1 MSNPSVMVYV
11 PFALNGKKNT
21 IQVTRQ
27 TNQDEEDAT
36 LTEGF
41 PDVTMIKESVGGKAP
56 KGLDFNGIFY
66 LLSVDTVHRQSG
78 QQIQYDATY
87 ATNIGGYKK
96 GAILQ
101 STSLTKSYISTVD
114 NNTTDPDSTASSGWN
129 VYALTPTATST
140 TLGTVKIAD
149 TLTSTATDTAL
160 TANQG
165 NVLLNK
171 MTGILLNRDLS
182 KGYLWLT
189 NEKGEQVILFQ
200 WGTVDYDSYPG
211 EIQVDVT
218 FNDPFPTNCFM
229 VQATRKM
236 IKHSSDGDAG
246 VSVVGTPSKTGA
258 SFSLQNYNSS
268 AVGDCRG
275 FSWFAIG
282 N

>member
-101 STSLTKSYISTVD
+101 STDLTKSYINTVD
-114 NNTTDPDSTASSGWN
+114 GNLTDPDSTSASSWSRFA
-129 VYALTPTATST
+129 YTPVATST

-165 NVLLNK
+165 RVLNNQ
-171 MTGILLNRDLS
+171 TTA
-182 KGYLWLT
+182 LT
-189 NEKGEQVILFQ
+189 TAVGEMFSDNSMQPNGRISIKDANGNTVMVQQ
-200 WGTVDYDSYPG
+200 WGSGTGTGGDLVYFPR
-211 EIQVDVT
+211 
-218 FNDPFPTNCFM
+218 PFPNNLFAVIVTDDDGY
-229 VQATRKM
+229 ASHGYK
-236 IKHSSDGDAG
+236 KSDSTTSYFKLMTD
-246 VSVVGTPSKTGA
+246 VPTLN
-258 SFSLQNYNSS
+258 FSY
-268 AVGDCRG
+268 
-275 FSWFAIG
+275 FAIG

>member
-36 LTEGF
+36 LSEGF

-96 GAILQ
+96 GAVVQ
-101 STSLTKSYISTVD
+101 STDLSKFWISTVD
-114 NNTTDPDSTASSGWN
+114 ENTTDPDSSSASGWSRFA
-129 VYALTPTATST
+129 YTPVATST

-165 NVLLNK
+165 HVLSSMLASSNNQQAIGANIIK
-171 MTGILLNRDLS
+171 WGNAVT
-182 KGYLWLT
+182 KGD
-189 NEKGEQVILFQ
+189 
-200 WGTVDYDSYPG
+200 GTVDVVFDPPFQNNLLS
-211 EIQVDVT
+211 VT
-218 FNDPFPTNCFM
+218 ATNTASKIAGAF
-229 VQATRKM
+229 
-236 IKHSSDGDAG
+236 AG
-246 VSVVGTPSKTGA
+246 VGNFSKNGFTIYSAISSGV
-258 SFSLQNYNSS
+258 SSGEGYTYNWL
-268 AVGDCRG
+268 AVG
-275 FSWFAIG
+275 

>member
-129 VYALTPTATST
+129 VYAYTPIATST

-165 NVLLNK
+165 RVLNESIGSLFSNNSINTSNGYQYLGK
-171 MTGILLNRDLS
+171 LL
-182 KGYLWLT
+182 
-189 NEKGEQVILFQ
+189 IQ

-211 EIQVDVT
+211 EIQVNIN
-218 FNDPFPTNCFM
+218 FPIPFPNFTAN

-236 IKHSSDGDAG
+236 SQHSSSGDAG
-246 VSVVGTPSKTGA
+246 VNLIGQTLTGA
-258 SFSLQNYNSS
+258 SFSLQQYNSPT
-268 AVGDCRG
+268 
-275 FSWFAIG
+275 
-282 N
+282 

>member
-101 STSLTKSYISTVD
+101 STSLSKSYISTVD

-129 VYALTPTATST
+129 VYAYTPIATST

-165 NVLLNK
+165 RVLNESIGSLFSNNSINTSNGYQYLGK
-171 MTGILLNRDLS
+171 LL
-182 KGYLWLT
+182 
-189 NEKGEQVILFQ
+189 IQ

-211 EIQVDVT
+211 EIQVNIN
-218 FNDPFPTNCFM
+218 FPIPFPNFTAN

-236 IKHSSDGDAG
+236 SQHSSSGDAG
-246 VSVVGTPSKTGA
+246 VNLIGQTLTGA
-258 SFSLQNYNSS
+258 SFSLQQYNSPS
-268 AVGDCRG
+268 YGDCRG
-275 FSWFAIG
+275 FTWFAIG